1 MLLTLKFGAEIGPLS
16 ECARGYLS
24 PATASMQK
32 MCLTP
37 KFGAR
42 NRWPLFGLPQA
53 EAENVPDAEIRR
65 SNSLKLKFG
74 LPPG

>member
-1 MLLTLKFGAEIGPLS
+1 MPEMLLTLKFGAEIGHLS

-37 KFGAR
+37 KCAR
-42 NRWPLFGLPQA
+42 RRNSALEIA
-53 EAENVPDAEIRR
+53 EA
-65 SNSLKLKFG
+65 
-74 LPPG
+74 